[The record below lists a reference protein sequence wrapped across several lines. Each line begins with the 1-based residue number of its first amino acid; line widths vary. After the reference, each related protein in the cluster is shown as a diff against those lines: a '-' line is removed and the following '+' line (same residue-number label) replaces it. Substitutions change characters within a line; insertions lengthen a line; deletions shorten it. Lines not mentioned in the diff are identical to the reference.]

1 MSKGSGSSRNPYRS
15 ANPQQVITVAGNGKR
30 MRTSSI
36 ISSEGSISTMNN
48 RDMQKELQQAISR
61 YEAVL
66 GVRQRKVM
74 LADLK
79 GAFGA
84 TTMNG
89 DGSLAVYVDRGF
101 FDRPKDEV
109 EKDYVNQ
116 NYRRRGGF
124 KNTTRKPAQHT
135 LTHELAHA
143 TWSSNYRN
151 PKHQAAGK
159 EINEVYKTFMKDKSS
174 SRKKNYGSYG
184 TENADEFFAEVVT
197 KAIHGDNDNYTRK
210 IKAIVK
216 KYNL

>member
-1 MSKGSGSSRNPYRS
+1 MSKGSGSSRNPYRA

-61 YEAVL
+61 YEAVM

-79 GAFGA
+79 GAYGA

-109 EKDYVNQ
+109 EKEYVNQ

-143 TWSSNYRN
+143 T
-151 PKHQAAGK
+151 
-159 EINEVYKTFMKDKSS
+159 
-174 SRKKNYGSYG
+174 
-184 TENADEFFAEVVT
+184 
-197 KAIHGDNDNYTRK
+197 
-210 IKAIVK
+210 
-216 KYNL
+216 